1 MSRWAPAAAPRQT
14 SCSTDALSPPYP
26 FVVTRRGWLLF
37 ATMGVI
43 WGVPYLLIKV
53 AIADLSPASLV
64 FLRTATGALALLPL
78 AMSRASIAPLRA
90 HWRWVLLYTVVEVAI
105 PWMLLSDAERHISS
119 SLAGLLIAA
128 VPFIGAL
135 LALLTGGDDRLDARR
150 VGGLLVG
157 FVGVATLVGFDLS
170 AGNLGAVA
178 EIAVVTV
185 GYALG
190 PMIIARRLGGVP
202 AVGVVT
208 ASLVLTAIGYA
219 PVGLLQLP
227 HHAPSTQVV
236 LAVAGLGV
244 VCTALAFLL
253 FFALIA
259 EVGPVRATVI
269 TYVNPAV
276 ALALGVVVL
285 REPFTA
291 ATALGFVLILL
302 GSFLATSRPST
313 SPGPRRTKDG
323 EMAPTTGVP

>member
-1 MSRWAPAAAPRQT
+1 M
-14 SCSTDALSPPYP
+14 
-26 FVVTRRGWLLF
+26 TRRGWLLF
-37 ATMGVI
+37 AAMGVI

-53 AIADLSPASLV
+53 AVADLSPASLV
-64 FLRTATGALALLPL
+64 FLRTATGVLVLLPIALA
-78 AMSRASIAPLRA
+78 RGSIAPLRP
-90 HWRWVLLYTVVEVAI
+90 HWRWVLLYTVVEVAV

-135 LALLTGGDDRLDARR
+135 LALVTGGEDRLDTRR
-150 VGGLLVG
+150 LTGLLVG
-157 FVGVATLVGFDLS
+157 FVGVGTLVGFDLS
-170 AGNLGAVA
+170 GGSLGAIG

-190 PMIIARRLGGVP
+190 PMIIARRLRGVP

-219 PVGLLQLP
+219 PVGVLQLP
-227 HHAPSTQVV
+227 NHAPSVQVI

-244 VCTALAFLL
+244 VCTAVAFLL

-276 ALALGVVVL
+276 ALVLGVAIL
-285 REPFTA
+285 GEAFTA
-291 ATALGFVLILL
+291 ATAAGFVLIVL
-302 GSFLATSRPST
+302 GSFLATARTST
-313 SPGPRRTKDG
+313 MRRRRRTDEA
-323 EMAPTTGVP
+323 EMAPSAGVP

>member
-1 MSRWAPAAAPRQT
+1 
-14 SCSTDALSPPYP
+14 
-26 FVVTRRGWLLF
+26 VTRRGWLLF
-37 ATMGVI
+37 AAMGVI

-53 AIADLSPASLV
+53 AVADLSPASLV
-64 FLRTATGALALLPL
+64 FLRTATGALVLLPI
-78 AMSRASIAPLRA
+78 AATRGSIGSLRA
-90 HWRWVLLYTVVEVAI
+90 AWRWVLLYTVVEVAV

-135 LALLTGGDDRLDARR
+135 LALVTGGDDRLDTRR
-150 VGGLLVG
+150 LTGLLVG
-157 FVGVATLVGFDLS
+157 FVGVGALVGFDLS
-170 AGNLGAVA
+170 GGNLGAVG

-190 PMIIARRLGGVP
+190 PMIIARRLRGVP

-219 PVGLLQLP
+219 PVGVLQLP
-227 HHAPSTQVV
+227 RHAPSTQVI

-244 VCTALAFLL
+244 VCTAVAFLL

-276 ALALGVVVL
+276 ALALGVAVL
-285 REPFTA
+285 GEPFTVGTA
-291 ATALGFVLILL
+291 AGFVLIVL

-313 SPGPRRTKDG
+313 RARRRRTEDA
-323 EMAPTTGVP
+323 EMAASTGVP